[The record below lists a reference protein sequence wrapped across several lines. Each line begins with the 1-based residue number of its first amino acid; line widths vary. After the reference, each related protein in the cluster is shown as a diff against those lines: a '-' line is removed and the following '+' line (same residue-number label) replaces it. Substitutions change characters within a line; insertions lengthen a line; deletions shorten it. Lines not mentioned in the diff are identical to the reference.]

1 MQIHQLIPRT
11 KNKKT
16 MLVGRGGKRG
26 KTSGR
31 GGKGQTAR
39 AGNKTRPEL
48 RDFIKR
54 VPKLRGRGVNQNKSF
69 AARPYV
75 INLSDI
81 ETLYSAGDIVSPE
94 TLVERAVISTISGK
108 IPQVKILGAGEI
120 TKKVIIEKC
129 LISKEA
135 AEKVQKAGGE
145 IKK

>member
-1 MQIHQLIPRT
+1 
-11 KNKKT
+11 